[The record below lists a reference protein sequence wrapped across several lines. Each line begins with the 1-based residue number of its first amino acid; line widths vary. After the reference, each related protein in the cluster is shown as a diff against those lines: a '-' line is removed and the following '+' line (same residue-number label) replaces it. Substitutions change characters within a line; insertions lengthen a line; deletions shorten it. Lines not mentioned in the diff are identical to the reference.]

1 MQKIKY
7 PVILLLLVLTHQAC
21 KTKYQLKSSKQNLYQ
36 VNSTMTQ
43 DSAILKYTMPFHNRL
58 DSIMNKVV
66 AVADKE
72 IKKSLPEGP
81 LNNLFADAMFYS
93 GKKHNIEFDFAY
105 TNYGGLRMNLPAGDI
120 KTYQVYELM
129 PFENYFT
136 TVKFKGEDIK
146 AFFDYVAKSGGDPI
160 SGAKFKIRNDKA
172 EDIFIGGK
180 PFDIKKPYIILT
192 SDYMANGGDG
202 GEIFYKATN
211 KQEEDLK
218 LRDAI
223 FEYFEAQT
231 KAGKTLN
238 PQKDGRIT
246 AE

>member
-1 MQKIKY
+1 MHKIKPLY
-7 PVILLLLVLTHQAC
+7 IILLVFFIQISC
-21 KTKYQLKSSKQNLYQ
+21 KTQYRLASSQQNLYQ
-36 VNSTMTQ
+36 INDNIKQ
-43 DSAILKYTMPFHNRL
+43 DSAILKYTQPYHNSL
-58 DSIMNKVV
+58 DSIMNNVV

-81 LNNLFADAMFYS
+81 LNNLFADAMFFS
-93 GKKHNIEFDFAY
+93 GKKHDIAFDFAY
-105 TNYGGLRMNLPAGDI
+105 TNYGGLRMSLPAGDI

-136 TVKFKGEDIK
+136 TVTFKGQDIK

-160 SGAKFKIRNDKA
+160 SGAKFKIKNDKA

-202 GEIFYKATN
+202 GEIFYKALS
-211 KQEEDLK
+211 KQEENFK

-223 FEYFEAQT
+223 FEYFKAQT
-231 KAGKTLN
+231 DAGKTLN